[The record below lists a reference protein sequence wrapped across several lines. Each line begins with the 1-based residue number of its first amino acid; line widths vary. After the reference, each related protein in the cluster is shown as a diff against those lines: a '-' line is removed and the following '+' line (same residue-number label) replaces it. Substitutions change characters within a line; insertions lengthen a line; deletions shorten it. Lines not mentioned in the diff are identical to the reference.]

1 MRTPENISKVK
12 ISLYSSLAVRK
23 MRKRHGLFV
32 VEGEKCVADTLGT
45 FELEA
50 VVATPEWFGKTSLV
64 FDGNKARSA
73 SETELKKISSLSTPP
88 EVLAVYR
95 IPVTADPVIPNG
107 DELCVALDGVQ
118 DPGNL
123 GTIIRTA
130 HWFGVKRI
138 YCSLDTVDLYNTK
151 TIQASMGSVGKV
163 EVTYCDLP
171 EFLADC
177 GERGIKIYGTALE
190 GENLYEAKLSNGGI
204 IVMGNEG
211 NGVSA
216 TVREKTGRFL
226 FIPPYS
232 PTDHSESLNVS
243 IATAVILSAFR
254 SERK

>member
-1 MRTPENISKVK
+1 MMTPEKISKGK
-12 ISLYSSLAVRK
+12 ISLYASLSMRK

-32 VEGEKCVADTLGT
+32 VEGEKCVADTPPT

-50 VVATPEWFGKTSLV
+50 IVATPEWFEKTSFV
-64 FDGNKARSA
+64 IDGNQARSA
-73 SETELKKISSLSTPP
+73 SEAELKKISSLSTPP

-95 IPVTADPVIPNG
+95 IPVTNDPVIPNG

-151 TIQASMGSVGKV
+151 SIQASMGSVGKV
-163 EVTYCDLP
+163 SVTYCDLP
-171 EFLADC
+171 EFLAEC
-177 GERGIKIYGTALE
+177 GKSGIPIYGTALE
-190 GENLYEAKLSNGGI
+190 GENLYEAELSKGGI
-204 IVMGNEG
+204 VVMGNEG
-211 NGVSA
+211 NGVS
-216 TVREKTGRFL
+216 TSVREKTGRFL

-232 PTDHSESLNVS
+232 LTDHSESLNVS